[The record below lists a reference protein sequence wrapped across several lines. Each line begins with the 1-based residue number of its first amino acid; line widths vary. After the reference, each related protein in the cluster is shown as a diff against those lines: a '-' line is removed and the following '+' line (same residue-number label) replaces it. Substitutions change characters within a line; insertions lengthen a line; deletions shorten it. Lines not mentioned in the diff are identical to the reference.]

1 MANKHLITGVV
12 LFIFLTSLIYIG
24 FNNIYSYHQVDALNR
39 HGDAM
44 ECLVRTNNYTGSA
57 CIVVG
62 NTCAISKNRT
72 TTGDL
77 DRCFLS
83 SD

>member
-1 MANKHLITGVV
+1 MANKYLIAGVV

-24 FNNIYSYHQVDALNR
+24 FNNRYSYHQVDDS
-39 HGDAM
+39 GDVG

-57 CIVVG
+57 CIIVG
-62 NTCAISKNRT
+62 KYCAISKNRT
-72 TTGDL
+72 GTGDL
-77 DRCFLS
+77 DKCFLS